1 MKKNIKY
8 LFLFSML
15 LAVTASVSAYSP
27 LKFTTDPHDSLLFD
41 GESIQNVKSQ
51 IIDTCM
57 VLVNLRGVRGKV
69 EGMVARDTIE
79 LLDCITMGK
88 VRKCE
93 WKQLKPADLLCG
105 NDSIVTGPTGYVEL
119 LIGGNYEYPFGTEI
133 IDSERFVIGP
143 GSVVYPPKCLSNSAV
158 LLKKGKLKIKESAE
172 SVKKK
177 IIETYRSVIKPKG
190 TEYSVE
196 TNDSTDII
204 RVYEGAVEVSFLKI
218 DIDDDDMTKKLEK
231 LGEEMQSGK
240 ITAEEMQAKLTEF
253 QNFSKMVTELA
264 TPLNVDEGFKCTV
277 TKNSRIVE
285 PLGAGDEDSVR

>member
-1 MKKNIKY
+1 MIKQIK
-8 LFLFSML
+8 FLFILSIL
-15 LAVTASVSAYSP
+15 FAAAASVNAYSP
-27 LKFTTDPHDSLLFD
+27 LKYTIDPHDSLLFD
-41 GESIQNVKSQ
+41 GESIQNVKPQ
-51 IIDTCM
+51 FIDTCM

-105 NDSIVTGPTGYVEL
+105 NDSIVTGPAGYVEL

-158 LLKKGKLKIKESAE
+158 LLKRGKLKIKESAE

-177 IIETYRSVIKPKG
+177 VIETYRSVIKPKG

-277 TKNSRIVE
+277 TKNSRVVE
-285 PLGAGDEDSVR
+285 PLGAGDEDSLR

>member
-1 MKKNIKY
+1 MIKQIK
-8 LFLFSML
+8 FLFILSIL
-15 LAVTASVSAYSP
+15 FAAAASVNAYSP
-27 LKFTTDPHDSLLFD
+27 LKYTIDPHDSLLFD

-93 WKQLKPADLLCG
+93 WKQLKPADLLCE
-105 NDSIVTGPTGYVEL
+105 NDSIVTGPAGYVEL

-158 LLKKGKLKIKESAE
+158 LLKRGKLKIKESAE

-204 RVYEGAVEVSFLKI
+204 RVYDGAVEVSFLKI

-277 TKNSRIVE
+277 TKNSRVVE
-285 PLGAGDEDSVR
+285 PLGAGDEDSLR

>member
-1 MKKNIKY
+1 MIKQIK
-8 LFLFSML
+8 FLFILSIL
-15 LAVTASVSAYSP
+15 FAATASVNAYSP
-27 LKFTTDPHDSLLFD
+27 LKYTIDPHDSLLFD

-105 NDSIVTGPTGYVEL
+105 NDSIVTGPAGYVEL

-204 RVYEGAVEVSFLKI
+204 RVYEGTVEVSFLKI

-285 PLGAGDEDSVR
+285 PLGAGDEDSFR

>member
-8 LFLFSML
+8 LFLFSL
-15 LAVTASVSAYSP
+15 LFAVTASVNAYSP

-51 IIDTCM
+51 FIDTCM

-79 LLDCITMGK
+79 LLDCSTMGK

-105 NDSIVTGPTGYVEL
+105 DDSIVTGPTGYVEI
-119 LIGGNYEYPFGTEI
+119 LIGGNYEYPLGTEI

-158 LLKKGKLKIKESAE
+158 LLKRGKLKIKESAE

-196 TNDSTDII
+196 TDDSTDII

-218 DIDDDDMTKKLEK
+218 DIDDDDKTKKLEK

-240 ITAEEMQAKLTEF
+240 ITAEEMQTKLTEF

-264 TPLNVDEGFKCTV
+264 TPLIVDEGFKCTV
-277 TKNSRIVE
+277 TKNSRVVE
-285 PLGAGDEDSVR
+285 PLGAGDEDK

>member
-1 MKKNIKY
+1 MIKQIK
-8 LFLFSML
+8 FLFILSIL
-15 LAVTASVSAYSP
+15 FAAAASVNAYSP
-27 LKFTTDPHDSLLFD
+27 LKYTIDPHDSLLFD

-105 NDSIVTGPTGYVEL
+105 NDSIVTGPAGYVEL

-158 LLKKGKLKIKESAE
+158 LLKRGKLKIKESAE

-177 IIETYRSVIKPKG
+177 VIETYRSVIKPKG

-277 TKNSRIVE
+277 TKNSRVVE
-285 PLGAGDEDSVR
+285 PLGAGDEDSLR